1 MAKLPEEYIQDFD
14 EKFIKNIL
22 GKIDLHFSDVDVKSR
37 ADYKKILQLDLSEK
51 TLKQLQEKRFAIY
64 QLNDKVANLFTADET
79 DNKQIKSYKKSFNNQ
94 LDSIMKSMCA
104 WWIYHFSD
112 LSNGHALFANSKARV
127 KDIERFKDNFYE
139 TTSLNIDV
147 VHSLITMYTKF
158 KEQKENKIKNLEI
171 NKKDQ
176 DNIILEQENELEYLY
191 SATKSFDEMLSK
203 ELEISTLPETI
214 KKILL
219 PESKHKRN
227 WDDPRSYL
235 PFSIQSNMKQI
246 FNWTYNNGVK
256 EIVVGSESQI
266 LPFGDCIIA
275 WDNKNYTTADS
286 CRVNYSRNHVSI
298 AISDGATQG
307 GFNSA
312 LFAHVLTTFVSSY
325 MPLSVNG
332 MYFFNRKPLRDLY
345 LSMLEQDEMHSKIR
359 DMGHELAQTITSS
372 AGKRNALA
380 TIAHVNIQESGFFQA
395 SRLGDCCIFKLT
407 SENEIEHINVDPDLE
422 KSETYLIGPSTRWS
436 NNKTKVSRV
445 EGEINFGEILFGCT
459 DHLALFCKKFPEQA
473 AELIRKI
480 TDNPSETSICGELF
494 QQVAINLPGE
504 DDLALFTYKHQVK
517 SSHDEIVECT
527 YDDEEKL
534 IIDNIEYEHFQKQYY
549 YNKEL
554 NKGVRRIS
562 RIIYENLRH
571 LKNSVNE
578 IPDFLVEYEI
588 KLSREGAN
596 VLSYFAF
603 MPHLNENEFTNMSAS
618 LNTLLIVKCMG
629 CGEENHIVA
638 ESCKACGGEISESDN
653 KHEHTEYFEK
663 LSTELQNLYVKMEQS
678 GVTHVDISPENIFI
692 NNQNGRL
699 ICVDPDAFFCE
710 GCFVGD
716 ERGHRGMYGP
726 EDSPGH
732 VYFKKAHRLPLKILL
747 FNLDLIKSGIR
758 TSDSKSI
765 WELFNNSDD
774 ELFISKE
781 DISAMMFPNW
791 PDNKPKIVEIRKQL
805 SQKFNLDLEIINQWI
820 NKLDCEKIYTLD
832 FK

>member
-1 MAKLPEEYIQDFD
+1 MAKLPEEHIQDFD
-14 EKFIKNIL
+14 DKFVKNIL

-51 TLKQLQEKRFAIY
+51 TLKQLQEKGYAIY
-64 QLNDKVANLFTADET
+64 QLNEEVANLFTADEA
-79 DNKQIKSYKKSFNNQ
+79 DRKQIRSYKNSFNIQ
-94 LDSIMKSMCA
+94 LDSIMKSMCT
-104 WWIYHFSD
+104 WWKNHFSD

-127 KDIERFKDNFYE
+127 KEIERFKNNFYQ
-139 TTSLNIDV
+139 TTSLNMDV
-147 VHSLITMYTKF
+147 VHSLVTMYTKF
-158 KEQKENKIKNLEI
+158 KQQKTNKIKDLEI
-171 NKKDQ
+171 MEKEHNK
-176 DNIILEQENELEYLY
+176 IILEQENELENLY
-191 SATKSFDEMLSK
+191 SEIQSFDEILSR

-246 FNWTYNNGVK
+246 FNCTYNNGVK
-256 EIVVGSESQI
+256 DIVVGSESQI

-332 MYFFNRKPLRDLY
+332 MYFFNRKPLRELY

-359 DMGHELAQTITSS
+359 DMGHELAQTLTSS
-372 AGKRNALA
+372 AGRRNALA

-407 SENEIEHINVDPDLE
+407 SENNIEHINVDPDLE
-422 KSETYLIGPSTRWS
+422 KSETNLIGPSTRWS
-436 NNKTKVSRV
+436 NNKSKVSRV
-445 EGEINFGEILFGCT
+445 KGKINLDEILFGCT
-459 DHLALFCKKFPEQA
+459 DHLALFCVKFPEQA

-504 DDLALFTYKHQVK
+504 DDLTLFTYKHQSK
-517 SSHDEIVECT
+517 NPTDDIVECT
-527 YDDEEKL
+527 YDDGEKL
-534 IIDNIEYEHFQKQYY
+534 VIDNIEYEHFQKQYY

-554 NKGVRRIS
+554 NRGVRRIS
-562 RIIYENLRH
+562 EMIYENLRH
-571 LKNSVNE
+571 LKNSLNR

-588 KLSREGAN
+588 KLSREEPNG
-596 VLSYFAF
+596 LSYFAF

-618 LNTLLIVKCMG
+618 LNALLTLSKPDKKQ
-629 CGEENHIVA
+629 EQ
-638 ESCKACGGEISESDN
+638 DY
-653 KHEHTEYFEK
+653 TEYFEN
-663 LSTELQNLYVKMEQS
+663 LSTALQNLYEKMEQS

-692 NNQNGRL
+692 NNQNGKL

-726 EDSPGH
+726 EDGPGH
-732 VYFKKAHRLPLKILL
+732 VYFKKAHRLPIKILL
-747 FNLDLIKSGIR
+747 FNLDLIKSGIK
-758 TSDSKSI
+758 TDNSKSI

-781 DISAMMFPNW
+781 DITAMMFPNW
-791 PDNKPKIVEIRKQL
+791 PDNKPKILEIRKQL
-805 SQKFNLDLEIINQWI
+805 SKKFNLELETIDQWI
-820 NKLDCEKIYTLD
+820 NELDCEKIYTFD